1 MEVNRYVANEF
12 AMTEGAAGSR
22 DSGFVTAEIGYA
34 VDTGIKPVNETFD
47 AGQVIRRRTG
57 ATEQRLMPISDGRP
71 LIGEL
76 SLDRNGFVLV
86 KHGTAVT
93 DFFDNSQ
100 LETLYYPEIQR
111 LVQAVSGA
119 SRVVAFDHTLR
130 TGDLAEQQAKKIRE
144 PVLWAHNDYTE
155 WSGPRRVRE
164 ILPEEAEQ
172 LLQHRFAIVQVWR
185 TIDQP
190 IQSNPLALVDAR
202 SVSSADLLPAE
213 RRYPD
218 RVGETYQ
225 LRYNPD
231 HRWFYF
237 PQMRRDEAVVFK
249 VYDSQADGRARF
261 TPHTSFIDPIT
272 PPNAPP
278 RQSIEVRTFAFFAPT
293 ER

>member
-1 MEVNRYVANEF
+1 M
-12 AMTEGAAGSR
+12 G
-22 DSGFVTAEIGYA
+22 EIGYA

-57 ATEQRLMPISDGRP
+57 ATEQHPMRIRDGRA

-86 KHGTAVT
+86 EHETAVT
-93 DFFDNSQ
+93 DFFDAAQ
-100 LETLYYPEIQR
+100 LQALYYLEMQR
-111 LVQAVSGA
+111 LVHAVSGA
-119 SRVVAFDHTLR
+119 SRVVVFDHTVR
-130 TGDLAEQQAKKIRE
+130 TGDPTEQQARKVRE

-155 WSGPRRVRE
+155 WSGPQRVRE
-164 ILPEEAEQ
+164 ILPQEAEQ
-172 LLQHRFAIVQVWR
+172 LLQHRFAIIQVWR
-185 TIDQP
+185 AIDRP
-190 IQSNPLALVDAR
+190 IQSHPLALADAR
-202 SVSSADLLPAE
+202 SVSGTDLLPAE

-225 LRYNPD
+225 LLYNSD
-231 HRWFYF
+231 HRWIYF

-249 VYDSQADGRARF
+249 VYDSQTDGRARF
-261 TPHTSFIDPIT
+261 TPHTSFIDPTT

-278 RQSIEVRTFAFFAPT
+278 RQSIEARTFAFFAPT

>member
-1 MEVNRYVANEF
+1 
-12 AMTEGAAGSR
+12 MTEATAGSCH
-22 DSGFVTAEIGYA
+22 SGFVTAEIGYA

-57 ATEQRLMPISDGRP
+57 ATEQRPMRIRDGRP

-76 SLDRNGFVLV
+76 SLERNGFVLV
-86 KHGTAVT
+86 EHETAVT
-93 DFFDNSQ
+93 DFFETSQ
-100 LETLYYPEIQR
+100 LEAIYYPEVQR

-119 SRVVAFDHTLR
+119 SRVVVFDHTLR
-130 TGDLAEQQAKKIRE
+130 TGDLTEQQAKRIRE

-155 WSGPRRVRE
+155 WSGPQRVRE

-172 LLQHRFAIVQVWR
+172 LLQHRFAIIQVWR
-185 TIDQP
+185 AIDRT

-202 SVSSADLLPAE
+202 SVSSNDLLPAE

-231 HRWFYF
+231 HHWFYF
-237 PQMRRDEAVVFK
+237 PQMRRDEAIVFK
-249 VYDSQADGRARF
+249 VYDSLTQSRARF
-261 TPHTSFIDPIT
+261 TPHTSFIDPTT

>member
-1 MEVNRYVANEF
+1 MTQAAANSRN
-12 AMTEGAAGSR
+12 AG
-22 DSGFVTAEIGYA
+22 DVMGEIGYA

-57 ATEQRLMPISDGRP
+57 ATEQRPMRIRNGRP

-86 KHGTAVT
+86 EHGTAVT
-93 DFFDNSQ
+93 DFFDASQ
-100 LETLYYPEIQR
+100 LQALYYLEIQR

-119 SRVVAFDHTLR
+119 SRVVVFDHTLR
-130 TGDLAEQQAKKIRE
+130 IGDPAEQEARKVRE

-155 WSGPRRVRE
+155 WSGPQRVRE
-164 ILPEEAEQ
+164 ILPQEAEQ
-172 LLQHRFAIVQVWR
+172 LLQHRFAIIQVWR
-185 TIDQP
+185 AIDRP
-190 IQSNPLALVDAR
+190 IQSHPLALADAR
-202 SVSSADLLPAE
+202 SVSSTDLLPAE

-225 LRYNPD
+225 LLYNAD
-231 HRWFYF
+231 HRWIYF

-261 TPHTSFIDPIT
+261 TPHTSFIDPTT